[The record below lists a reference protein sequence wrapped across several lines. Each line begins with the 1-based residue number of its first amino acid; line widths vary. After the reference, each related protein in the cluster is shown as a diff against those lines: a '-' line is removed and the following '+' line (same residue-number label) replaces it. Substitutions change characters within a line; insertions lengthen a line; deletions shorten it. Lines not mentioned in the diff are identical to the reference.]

1 MGNGKS
7 EMGTMSIEQDEIEK
21 AEIGRRKMEDGKLA

>member
-21 AEIGRRKMEDGKLA
+21 AEIGRRKLEN